1 MARKSSKAAILDAA
15 ERVVVRQGL
24 KSATIEAVAAEAGVS
39 KGGLFYHF
47 ASKQDMLEQ
56 LVDRHVEKYREL
68 REKLISELPDSKSRK
83 LKASLLASFI
93 DPIKHEENLPNVLAL
108 LDDVTLREKIYL
120 LKKGLLQELS
130 RDTDKPERVALA
142 MMAAD
147 GLWMS
152 GMYGAPLFTEEF
164 RKKVVDELMRMI
176 DDFCQTA

>member
-15 ERVVVRQGL
+15 ERVVMRHGL
-24 KSATIEAVAAEAGVS
+24 KSATIEAVAVEAGVS

-56 LVDRHVEKYREL
+56 LIDRHVERFMEM
-68 REKLISELPDSKSRK
+68 REKIMQELPESRSRR
-83 LKASLLASFI
+83 LKASLLASLNE
-93 DPIKHEENLPNVLAL
+93 PIKREENLPNILAL
-108 LDDVTLREKIYL
+108 LDDVSLREKIYL
-120 LKKGLLQELS
+120 LKKRLFQEMS
-130 RDTDKPERVALA
+130 NDTDHPERVALA

-164 RKKVVDELMRMI
+164 RQKVVDELLRII
-176 DDFCQTA
+176 DDFCETA